1 MSRAANLAES
11 APPKAPRRKGE
22 RTAERI
28 LDASERL
35 FAEKGYSGTTLRDVA
50 EAVGIRIPSLYNHF
64 SSKEILYAAVL
75 DRSVTPVLELLDGA
89 IAAAQAHQLE
99 PHRIISEV
107 MGLLEQH
114 PRLPQLLLHE
124 TLGGGRRLTPMLRD
138 RIAPVFAKAHAVAR
152 SSSQAQHWPDEQIPM
167 LVLALYHVVVG
178 FHTIAP
184 LYEAT
189 VGDDLTSQA
198 ALEGQTRFLTAL
210 VDQLFPEPPDSIQA

>member
-1 MSRAANLAES
+1 MSPVDNLAD
-11 APPKAPRRKGE
+11 ATPTAPRRKGE
-22 RTAERI
+22 RTAQRI
-28 LDASERL
+28 LDASEQL

-64 SSKEILYAAVL
+64 ASKDLLYAAVL
-75 DRSVTPVLELLDGA
+75 DRGVTPVLELLDEA
-89 IAAAQAHQLE
+89 MAAVQEQRLE
-99 PHRIISEV
+99 PARVISEV
-107 MGLLEQH
+107 MALLEQH
-114 PRLPQLLLHE
+114 PRLPHLLLHE
-124 TLGGGRRLTPMLRD
+124 TLGGGRRLTPMLRE

-152 SSSQAQHWPDEQIPM
+152 SSSQAQHWPNEQIPM

-198 ALEGQTRFLTAL
+198 ALDGQTRFLTAL
-210 VDQLFPEPPDSIQA
+210 VEQLFPEPPVPTQA